1 MTAELFKRDC
11 VDIARSEYASGRI
24 NRRRFLEVCAWA
36 GVAPT
41 LLGAGT
47 AKARANELVI
57 ANWGGDAI
65 AAYYDNWG
73 KPFESATGIKV
84 EVDGSGPFEGK
95 IKAMVEKD
103 NVIWDVAD
111 TDFFSGIGLGN
122 AGYLEP
128 IDYSVV
134 SKAKVR
140 PGMASKFG
148 ICDYTYSFVLAYNAS
163 LFGDDPPKGWADMWN
178 LEKYPGKR
186 TMWKYFMGGVEA
198 SLIGDGVA
206 SDQLYPLDIDR
217 ALRKANSLGDN
228 LIYWGSGAES
238 QQMFL
243 DGEVVMG
250 SIWNTRASVLER
262 DTKGKVTWTWDQGVF
277 CPAGWNIPRG
287 NPAGAELA
295 NLFIASAQDPLRQI
309 GVLRSLGNGPANP
322 AAIPFIPEDLKRVDP
337 GYPGNY
343 ERQIIRSEEWY
354 AENFDSGMG
363 AWLDGI
369 SG

>member
-1 MTAELFKRDC
+1 
-11 VDIARSEYASGRI
+11 
-24 NRRRFLEVCAWA
+24 
-36 GVAPT
+36 
-41 LLGAGT
+41 
-47 AKARANELVI
+47 
-57 ANWGGDAI
+57 
-65 AAYYDNWG
+65 
-73 KPFESATGIKV
+73 
-84 EVDGSGPFEGK
+84 
-95 IKAMVEKD
+95 
-103 NVIWDVAD
+103 
-111 TDFFSGIGLGN
+111 
-122 AGYLEP
+122 
-128 IDYSVV
+128 
-134 SKAKVR
+134 
-140 PGMASKFG
+140 
-148 ICDYTYSFVLAYNAS
+148 
-163 LFGDDPPKGWADMWN
+163 
-178 LEKYPGKR
+178 
-186 TMWKYFMGGVEA
+186 
-198 SLIGDGVA
+198 
-206 SDQLYPLDIDR
+206 
-217 ALRKANSLGDN
+217 
-228 LIYWGSGAES
+228 
-238 QQMFL
+238 MFL